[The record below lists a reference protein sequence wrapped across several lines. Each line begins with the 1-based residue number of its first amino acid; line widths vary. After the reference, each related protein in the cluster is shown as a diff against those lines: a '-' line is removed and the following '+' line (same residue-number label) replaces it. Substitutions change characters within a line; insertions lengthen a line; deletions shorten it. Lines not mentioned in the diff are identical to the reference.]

1 MRGILRKRREYY
13 ADNFMKLMKTE
24 WSHARVH

>member
-13 ADNFMKLMKTE
+13 ADNYMKLMKTE